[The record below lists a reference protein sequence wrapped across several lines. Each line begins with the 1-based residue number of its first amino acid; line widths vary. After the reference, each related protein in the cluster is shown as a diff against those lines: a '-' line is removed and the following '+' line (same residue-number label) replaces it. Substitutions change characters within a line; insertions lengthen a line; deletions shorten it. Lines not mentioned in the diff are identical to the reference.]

1 MRYSLISRISLAAP
15 RQNKMAGCGAV
26 SALAERCG
34 GRSPKLPRVAVR
46 PEKREPIEQVLATV
60 DVLAEGEREQGERG
74 NFSNLV
80 SQLSAFEVLRLT

>member
-1 MRYSLISRISLAAP
+1 MKLRFELSDAR
-15 RQNKMAGCGAV
+15 
-26 SALAERCG
+26 RCE
-34 GRSPKLPRVAVR
+34 A
-46 PEKREPIEQVLATV
+46 EKREPIEQVLATV

>member
-1 MRYSLISRISLAAP
+1 MGGNDVTFRCSKIHHLHIVEVDFWGP
-15 RQNKMAGCGAV
+15 NKRTASINMNGIV
-26 SALAERCG
+26 
-34 GRSPKLPRVAVR
+34 